1 METKIKDLMLVQFL
15 QFFFF
20 KPVENAKKMACK
32 SSVFISQ
39 WIRGWEKKG
48 TFCYIITFQFQAK
61 PLQFSS
67 RIILVINDVHPV
79 NGKQQIRFP
88 LIVLEVMFAC
98 LIW

>member
-1 METKIKDLMLVQFL
+1 MLRKWLAKVQCLFL
-15 QFFFF
+15 SELGGE
-20 KPVENAKKMACK
+20 K
-32 SSVFISQ
+32 
-39 WIRGWEKKG
+39 KKG